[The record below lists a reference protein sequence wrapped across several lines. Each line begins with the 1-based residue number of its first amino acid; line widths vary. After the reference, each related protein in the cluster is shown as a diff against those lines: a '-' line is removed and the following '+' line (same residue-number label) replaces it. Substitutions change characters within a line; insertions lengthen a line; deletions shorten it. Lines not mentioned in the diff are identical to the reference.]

1 MTEKEERNMVNWAS
15 EDTKLEF
22 LEGYIIKE
30 FLWNEVGDRI
40 TIKLTSGDIVEI
52 YNERITFNGN
62 EVVNGKVMNR

>member
-1 MTEKEERNMVNWAS
+1 MVNWAS